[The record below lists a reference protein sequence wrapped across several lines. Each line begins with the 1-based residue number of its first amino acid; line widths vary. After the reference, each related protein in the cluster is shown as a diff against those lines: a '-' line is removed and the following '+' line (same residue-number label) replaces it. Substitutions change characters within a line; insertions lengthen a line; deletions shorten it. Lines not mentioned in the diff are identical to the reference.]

1 MLNIK
6 FADNRQ
12 VYNWNEDRNGTIPF
26 LSFDMLDKLGV
37 PNLYTTRYISYE
49 SDVDS
54 NSSNSENSS
63 IGKGEQGLRV
73 AYMQGEDV
81 DEARSAISVNLGALA
96 EQLGS
101 DLEHVCVTNQ
111 KHTANI
117 RLITEDNRNADGEID
132 GMGYWNSVVKSEPID
147 GLVTN
152 VPGACLA
159 VYGADCPSIYIV
171 DKTKKAIAL
180 VHAGWKGTLGKI
192 PKVAVE
198 MMVKEF
204 GCNPSDMYAA
214 IGPSICV
221 DCYEMGDEVY
231 DAFALEWSS
240 SDADEI
246 LHRYPLKA
254 NATEDERNRYPDG
267 KYHLDLWKA
276 NLMTLERCG
285 IPRAQI
291 EVTNICTCCN
301 ADDFY
306 SYRARRMENEQ
317 VAMLV
322 NV

>member
-1 MLNIK
+1 MLEIK
-6 FADNRQ
+6 FSDNRK
-12 VYNWNEDRNGTIPF
+12 VFNWHGGNGEIPF
-26 LSFDMLDKLGV
+26 LSFNMLDELGV
-37 PNLYTTRYISYE
+37 PNAYTTRYKSYD
-49 SDVDS
+49 DVTGTG
-54 NSSNSENSS
+54 E
-63 IGKGEQGLRV
+63 KGIRV

-81 DEARSAISVNLGALA
+81 QEARNVISVNLGTLA

-111 KHTANI
+111 KHTANV
-117 RLITEDNRNADGEID
+117 RLIKADAGDSSIGAAAGNEID
-132 GMGYWNSVVKSEPID
+132 GLGYWNSVVKSEPID

-159 VYGADCPSIYIV
+159 VYGADCPSVYIV
-171 DKTKKAIAL
+171 DRTKNAIAL

-192 PKVAVE
+192 PKVAIE

-214 IGPSICV
+214 IGPSICEN
-221 DCYEMGDEVY
+221 CYEMGDEVY
-231 DAFALEWSS
+231 DAFALEWGT
-240 SDADEI
+240 SDADAI
-246 LHRYPLKA
+246 LHRYPLGA
-254 NATEDERNRYPDG
+254 NASEADAVQYPDG

-276 NLMTLERCG
+276 NLLTLERCG

-301 ADDFY
+301 VNEFY
-306 SYRARRMENEQ
+306 SYRARHMENEQ

-322 NV
+322 NA